1 MCAPLGDID
10 KSGGLFRPEAFSA
23 LGDYGVSVCI
33 FPEEQR
39 HALPDLSALQTGK
52 PFLRVQH
59 GRGFACAA
67 NGKGCILRNGEG
79 GRVVKIQVKIAV
91 IRSACGILD
100 TDFSGNGDGI
110 RILGRCNGTEPAIR
124 RCFVIPTIPSG
135 IFLVKGNPMRIEIII
150 ISSSTTP
157 LQLSRDVSNISYLS
171 WPFPK
176 LYFLSDKRKF
186 VAI

>member
-10 KSGGLFRPEAFSA
+10 KSDGLLRPEAFSA

-67 NGKGCILRNGEG
+67 N
-79 GRVVKIQVKIAV
+79 A
-91 IRSACGILD
+91 
-100 TDFSGNGDGI
+100 F
-110 RILGRCNGTEPAIR
+110 
-124 RCFVIPTIPSG
+124 
-135 IFLVKGNPMRIEIII
+135 
-150 ISSSTTP
+150 
-157 LQLSRDVSNISYLS
+157 
-171 WPFPK
+171 
-176 LYFLSDKRKF
+176 
-186 VAI
+186 